1 MAEDPSGTLRAERP
15 QPVPVR
21 APQYAD
27 DLGRPPGGVTGRPAA
42 RWRLMAAGAGSA
54 VLVGAITMTIALVA
68 APGPW
73 TVGYVSEAGTAGM
86 PAAGAYR
93 LGLILVAAGVV
104 ALGAAVAPVSRLA
117 ALLLGVAGALAGSS
131 GAVPC
136 SARCPL
142 PPYEAATTADLV
154 HSGASILGMAALA
167 FAMVALAVAPHVRLP
182 LRGWAVGGAV
192 VTFPVAAAMALAML
206 LAGRAPLTG
215 AVERALLA
223 VTVCW
228 LVGAA
233 VLVLLRDPATTNR
246 L

>member
-1 MAEDPSGTLRAERP
+1 MGAT
-15 QPVPVR
+15 
-21 APQYAD
+21 
-27 DLGRPPGGVTGRPAA
+27 
-42 RWRLMAAGAGSA
+42 AGSA
-54 VLVGAITMTIALVA
+54 VLVGAITMTIALVV

-104 ALGAAVAPVSRLA
+104 ALGAAVGPVSRLA
-117 ALLLGVAGALAGSS
+117 ALLLGVAGVLAGSS

-142 PPYEAATTADLV
+142 PPYEATTTADLV

-167 FAMVALAVAPHVRLP
+167 FAMVALAVAPQVRLP

-192 VTFPVAAAMALAML
+192 VTFPVSAAMALAML

-223 VTVCW
+223 VAVCW

-233 VLVLLRDPATTNR
+233 ALTPARAGHRRTGSDRKRARHGPAPKRGWFTR
-246 L
+246 ELSAHSRKASRRAAIPK